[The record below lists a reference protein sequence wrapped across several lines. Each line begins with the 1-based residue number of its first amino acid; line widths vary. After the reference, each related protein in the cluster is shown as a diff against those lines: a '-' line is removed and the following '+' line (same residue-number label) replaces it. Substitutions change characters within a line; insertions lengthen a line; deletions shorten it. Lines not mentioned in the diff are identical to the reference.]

1 MCSLLNVLYVAL
13 IVTFAGGGF
22 AAALCEG
29 RFARRLWEKHPE
41 IWREITSQKI
51 FFNDGD
57 QNGAA
62 TVRYLWSGRYRSL
75 GDVTLNAIANRG
87 FIALTIVLLALVGWL
102 LIQSAAPEVS
112 LLGCFRR

>member
-1 MCSLLNVLYVAL
+1 MCGLLSLFYAAL
-13 IVTFAGGGF
+13 IVTFAGGGL

-29 RFARRLWEKHPE
+29 RFARRLLEKHPE
-41 IWREITSQKI
+41 TWHEITSQKI
-51 FFNDGD
+51 FLNDRD
-57 QNGAA
+57 QDGAA
-62 TVRYLWSGRYRSL
+62 TIRYMWSGRYRSL

-102 LIQSAAPEVS
+102 LIQCAAPEVA